1 MTGPGGTT
9 TKRDQRRDSRRAQF
23 QQRQLERQRERQRRL
38 RQQRMTRAG
47 IIGAGV
53 LVVALIAFLVIHATA
68 GSSSGPVI
76 VHGTGTYTSPA
87 TGEVRNDMTCFGQE
101 QLVYHIHAYLY
112 IYVNGQPQVVPEQT
126 GIPSGANCLY
136 ALHVHTSEANI
147 IHIEAPSPATYTLGA
162 FFDIWGQQL
171 SKTQVMTYKAD
182 ASHPLT
188 FYVFDANGKKTKITG
203 NPLDIPFSN
212 HETIVILYNSPNVT
226 PQPFTGWAQYGL

>member
-53 LVVALIAFLVIHATA
+53 LVLALVVFLVIHATA
-68 GSSSGPVI
+68 GGSSGPVI
-76 VHGTGTYTSPA
+76 IHGTGTYTSPA
-87 TGEVRNDMTCFGQE
+87 TGETRDDIGCAPAE

-112 IYVNGQPQVVPEQT
+112 IYVNGQPIVIPGGT

-136 ALHVHTSEANI
+136 SLHVHNGETNI
-147 IHIEAPSPATYTLGA
+147 IHIEAPSPGIYTLGA
-162 FFDIWGQQL
+162 FFDIWGEQL
-171 SKTQVMTYKAD
+171 SKTQVMGYKAD

-188 FYVFDANGKKTKITG
+188 FDVFDANGKKTQVRG
-203 NPLDIPFSN
+203 NPLDIQLQN
-212 HETIVILYNSPNVT
+212 HETMVILYNSPGIT